1 MLSGIFYQLISMFSF
16 GTGNVLWKL
25 PQKSFGVFKII
36 VLRTSVSVT
45 LIGGLAFFTSTFK
58 GNLNEWIIAIIISAI
73 SFLGLVFYNLS
84 IKYSTVSQSITITS
98 MGAVFGVITSAIAYS
113 EVIKWNLWISLIIII
128 VGLFFLENK
137 KPILKW
143 SKGSYYALLAA
154 FFWGTTFALFRIPAN
169 ALGEVNFS
177 FVLEFTVLNCALIG
191 LFFQKQTK
199 HVFSPTTKTYLIIAT
214 IGVLGFIG
222 VLFYNLAVTIVDV
235 SVLSVMGAF
244 TPVISIG
251 ISHVILNERFKS
263 IQYAG
268 MGLTVGAVLLL
279 LI

>member
-1 MLSGIFYQLISMFSF
+1 MLSGILYQLISMFSF

-58 GNLNEWIIAIIISAI
+58 GNLYEWIIAIIISAI
-73 SFLGLVFYNLS
+73 SFLGLLFYNLS
-84 IKYSTVSQSITITS
+84 IKYSTVSQSITIIS

-113 EVIKWNLWISLIIII
+113 EVTKWNLWLSLLIIVI
-128 VGLFFLENK
+128 GLFFLENK
-137 KPILKW
+137 KPILNW

-154 FFWGTTFALFRIPAN
+154 FFWGTTFALFRIPAK

-177 FVLEFTVLNCALIG
+177 LVLEFTVLSCALVG
-191 LFFQKQTK
+191 LFFQKRMK
-199 HVFSPTTKTYLIIAT
+199 YEFYPTIRTYLIIAA
-214 IGVLGFIG
+214 IGILGFLG

-251 ISHVILNERFKS
+251 VSLVILKERFKP
-263 IQYAG
+263 IQYIG

>member
-1 MLSGIFYQLISMFSF
+1 MLSGILYQLISMFSF

-58 GNLNEWIIAIIISAI
+58 GNLYEWIIAIIISAI
-73 SFLGLVFYNLS
+73 SFLGLLFYNLS
-84 IKYSTVSQSITITS
+84 IKYSTVSQSITIIS

-113 EVIKWNLWISLIIII
+113 EVTKWNLWLSLLIIVI
-128 VGLFFLENK
+128 GLFFLENK
-137 KPILKW
+137 KPILNW

-154 FFWGTTFALFRIPAN
+154 FFLGTTFALFRIPAK

-177 FVLEFTVLNCALIG
+177 LVLEFTVLSCALVG
-191 LFFQKQTK
+191 LFFQKRMK
-199 HVFSPTTKTYLIIAT
+199 YEFYPTIRTYLIIAA
-214 IGVLGFIG
+214 IGILGFLG

-251 ISHVILNERFKS
+251 VSLVILKERFKP
-263 IQYAG
+263 IQYIG